1 MATYSI
7 ESHFL
12 GDPADQ
18 YGARCHFRR
27 YIVEIFAEGTASGGR
42 LSLRHDAGCFYFL
55 GNVPTD
61 GVQTSVSHDTVRTTE
76 DGVQIFVTRAMDVEW
91 TGSGTGGRQQIAR
104 LMLCFRQ
111 WGMTYGEIAHFTPDE
126 MLRCTAAEIDGA
138 PASLPANEDHGVKL
152 PDVPV
157 DPPIPAVT
165 ETGALLSRFAV
176 IADAHVGVRY
186 EWENYDWYHGA
197 LENIAAIHEKTPLD
211 FVVQLG
217 DNIDDGYAKTYETDY
232 AIYLEEIKSFRICDP
247 VHPLDGRAPGM
258 VPHYEMQGNHDTSMD
273 TRFFR
278 EKLWYTEKN
287 GKKTAFIA
295 FFVRY
300 GGYPLVDY
308 RVSKDGYLSY
318 RSYGVIPDETIRFV
332 ESSILE
338 AKGEG
343 AAHIILLCHFGISQ
357 EVGAPV
363 LPESGLGKL
372 AILCKK
378 YGIKLYFNGH
388 EHDPGFTLRR
398 YGALYDYD
406 VSMLKQKYGI
416 AEIFEHACR
425 VTVYDTDTNT
435 VQRID
440 TIPL

>member
-1 MATYSI
+1 MSSYI
-7 ESHFL
+7 IKSHFL
-12 GDPADQ
+12 GDPADKI
-18 YGARCHFRR
+18 GERCHFRR
-27 YIVEIFAEGTASGGR
+27 YIVEIFASGAAKSGR
-42 LSLRHDAGCFYFL
+42 LTLRHAAGCFYYL
-55 GNVPTD
+55 GNVPVD
-61 GVQTSVSHDTVRTTE
+61 GVQASVSHETTRTS
-76 DGVQIFVTRAMDVEW
+76 DGGVQIFITSSMTVEW
-91 TGSGTGGRQQIAR
+91 SSDCLGEGGKIAQ

-111 WGMTYGEIAHFTPDE
+111 WGMTYGEIEHFTPDE
-126 MLRCTAAEIDGA
+126 MISCTEAVIDGEA
-138 PASLPANEDHGVKL
+138 ASLPANEYLGVKL
-152 PDVPV
+152 PCQPV
-157 DPPIPAVT
+157 DPPIPEVAG
-165 ETGALLSRFAV
+165 TGALLSRFAL
-176 IADAHVGVRY
+176 IADAHIGVRY
-186 EWENYDWYHGA
+186 EWKNYDWYHGA
-197 LENIAAIHEKTPLD
+197 LENITAIHEKTPLD

-232 AIYLEEIKSFRICDP
+232 EIYLEEIKNFRICDP
-247 VHPLDGRAPGM
+247 VNPLEGRAVGM

-278 EKLWYTEKN
+278 EKLWYTEKD

-308 RVSKDGYLSY
+308 RVSPDGYLSY
-318 RSYGVIPDETIRFV
+318 RSFGVIPDETIEFV
-332 ESSILE
+332 EKSILE
-338 AKGEG
+338 AKEAG
-343 AAHIILLCHFGISQ
+343 ACHTVLLCHFGISQ

-398 YGALYDYD
+398 YGELYDYD

-425 VTVYDTDTNT
+425 VTVYDTDTNEI
-435 VQRID
+435 VRVD